1 MKKTELLK
9 LCRYYKGEDKNP
21 YEGKDQNKA
30 MLWSYEQIWLKMAG
44 EDTPNSLLADYCLYL
59 HRDLPELIDH
69 ARVPVSLIALLYD
82 RYTHFGGG
90 AEGFKKLIE
99 EYYGD

>member
-44 EDTPNSLLADYCLYL
+44 EDTPNSLLADYCLL
-59 HRDLPELIDH
+59 SASGFARIDRSYSR
-69 ARVPVSLIALLYD
+69 ACIADSSPV
-82 RYTHFGGG
+82 
-90 AEGFKKLIE
+90 
-99 EYYGD
+99 